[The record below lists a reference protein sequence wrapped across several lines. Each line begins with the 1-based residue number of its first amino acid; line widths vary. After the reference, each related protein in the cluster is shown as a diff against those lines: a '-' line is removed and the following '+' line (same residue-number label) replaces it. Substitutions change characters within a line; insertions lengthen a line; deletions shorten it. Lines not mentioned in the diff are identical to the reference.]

1 MTEKWAAKE
10 IVQRSVAE
18 LIPYDRNPK
27 DHPEEQ
33 ISQIANSIRQWGWT
47 MPILIDE
54 VGTVIAGHGRLYA
67 AQSMGVKE
75 VPCVVATDWSE
86 EQKKAYVIA
95 DNKIAENG
103 KWNMSKYF
111 EEVQVLEGGGFDLT
125 LMGLDGDFSFATYKP
140 NLDPVFSGSD
150 VSAADLGRAA
160 SAMDAQIANIQEDKS
175 VRAKKVTCPYCAASF
190 RADI

>member
-1 MTEKWAAKE
+1 MTENWAAKE

-33 ISQIANSIRQWGWT
+33 ILQIANSIRQWGWT

-54 VGTVIAGHGRLYA
+54 AGTVIAGHGRLYA
-67 AQSMGVKE
+67 AQSMGIE
-75 VPCVVATDWSE
+75 DVPCIVAKGWSE

-111 EEVQVLEGGGFDLT
+111 EEVQLLESGGFDLT
-125 LMGLDGDFSFATYKP
+125 LMGLDGDLSFATYKP
-140 NLDPVFSGSD
+140 NLEPVFSGSD

-160 SAMDAQIANIQEDKS
+160 SAMEAQIANIHEDKS
-175 VRAKKVTCPYCAASF
+175 GRAKEVTCPYCAASF
-190 RADI
+190 RAEI

>member
-1 MTEKWAAKE
+1 MT
-10 IVQRSVAE
+10 
-18 LIPYDRNPK
+18 
-27 DHPEEQ
+27 
-33 ISQIANSIRQWGWT
+33 
-47 MPILIDE
+47 ILIDE

-150 VSAADLGRAA
+150 VSTTDIDRAA
-160 SAMDAQIANIQEDKS
+160 SAMDAQIANLQEDKS